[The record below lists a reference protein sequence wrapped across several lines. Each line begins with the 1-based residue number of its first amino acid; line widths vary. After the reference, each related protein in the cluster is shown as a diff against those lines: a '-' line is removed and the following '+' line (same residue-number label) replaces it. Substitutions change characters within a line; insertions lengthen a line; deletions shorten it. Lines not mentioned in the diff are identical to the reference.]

1 MLYWRF
7 SGGRLV
13 YIEGGGQRDQY
24 LPLAQRNSEVSVCL
38 AQPAQ
43 QIRGGN
49 GGRDCAPKS
58 LGRQE
63 YRNPAI
69 GQVYAT
75 YKRQLGARAEGLLL
89 SRSVSPQWANHE
101 RTYPEGRMQRVWKT
115 HNRFPQ
121 VGAGGASTGSSCHN
135 KGIDN

>member
-43 QIRGGN
+43 Q
-49 GGRDCAPKS
+49 
-58 LGRQE
+58 
-63 YRNPAI
+63 
-69 GQVYAT
+69 
-75 YKRQLGARAEGLLL
+75 
-89 SRSVSPQWANHE
+89 RSEEAMVGETVP
-101 RTYPEGRMQRVWKT
+101 PRVWGDK
-115 HNRFPQ
+115 NMEILP
-121 VGAGGASTGSSCHN
+121 
-135 KGIDN
+135 